1 MSSDAGPIIGSN
13 VAQAFRSASD
23 MRRLLAKLRG
33 DLMAHEDAKG
43 HSNGS
48 SHFLPSSKT
57 NTHRKYTL
65 DEYILIANCVFA
77 ATFETATISVLDL
90 KLSVGELISTAFHNG
105 IGRVAELLTIGEHD
119 RQKNIESAAK
129 SRAQELFSAKD
140 WCESLGDIPSISVTW
155 PYEVLFEMIQ
165 ISKSNESVTDSI
177 LLMWHLNSLAIRK
190 IPAPLRSVITPQRN
204 VSEPLIFDAHALPKH
219 VPQQSVPA
227 SFIDEDLQVRISNR
241 RRISRHHLSQ
251 SLSETVRGIC
261 STLSICFLVR
271 SFAITSV
278 LSSHIRIESK
288 C

>member
-1 MSSDAGPIIGSN
+1 MSSDAGPMIGSN

-177 LLMWHLNSLAIRK
+177 LLMWHLHSLAIRK

-204 VSEPLIFDAHALPKH
+204 VEPLIFDAHALPK
-219 VPQQSVPA
+219 QQSVPA

-241 RRISRHHLSQ
+241 RRISRHRLSQ

-261 STLSICFLVR
+261 STLSILSCALICDHF
-271 SFAITSV
+271 SFVITYQD
-278 LSSHIRIESK
+278 
-288 C
+288 